1 MTVRPPS
8 SLTNPGARAAGF
20 DLLEYELM
28 SERADALG
36 RHGLKVETAIARLE
50 ACTDEGMR
58 EALLDEAADVVW
70 SFFITRELCGLRS
83 NKDAIARY
91 RIPRAVIARL
101 GVVRKPSTD

>member
-1 MTVRPPS
+1 MVVRPPS
-8 SLTNPGARAAGF
+8 SFTNPGARTTGF

-50 ACTDEGMR
+50 ACSEPAER
-58 EALLDEAADVVW
+58 EALLDAAADAVW

-91 RIPRAVIARL
+91 RIPREVIARL
-101 GVVRKPSTD
+101 GVVRKPPA